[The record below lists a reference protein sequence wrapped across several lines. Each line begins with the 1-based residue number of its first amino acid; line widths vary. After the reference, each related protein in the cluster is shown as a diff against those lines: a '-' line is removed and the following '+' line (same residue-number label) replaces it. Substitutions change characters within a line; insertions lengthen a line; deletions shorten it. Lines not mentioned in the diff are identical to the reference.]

1 VEILVA
7 RVSPLASS
15 EAAEQ
20 RVRATRKEEP
30 VQQPVDLRTVNE
42 GGRGA
47 QWKAAGR
54 SILAV
59 LAGVIVGGVLIAAVE
74 AVSSVVYPLPPGVD
88 HHDYES
94 LRQHVEQLPLGAF
107 LFVLAAWAIG
117 TFAGAWVAASLATRA
132 RFVHGLV
139 VGAFFLLAGVL
150 NMLMIPHPAWMWAG
164 ALLVFVVCSYL
175 GARLAA
181 PAYRAAR

>member
-1 VEILVA
+1 L
-7 RVSPLASS
+7 S

-20 RVRATRKEEP
+20 RVKATQKEEP
-30 VQQPVDLRTVNE
+30 MQQPANLGTAKDRR
-42 GGRGA
+42 RGA

-59 LAGVIVGGVLIAAVE
+59 LAGAIVAGVLIAAVE
-74 AVSSVVYPLPPGVD
+74 AVSSAVYPLPPGVD

-117 TFAGAWVAASLATRA
+117 TFAGAWVAARLATRA
-132 RFVHGLV
+132 RFAHGLV
-139 VGAFFLLAGVL
+139 VGALFLLAGVL
-150 NMLMIPHPAWMWAG
+150 SMLMIPHPAWMWAG
-164 ALLVFVVCSYL
+164 AVLVFVVCSYL

-181 PAYRAAR
+181 PAPRAAR

>member
-1 VEILVA
+1 L
-7 RVSPLASS
+7 S

-20 RVRATRKEEP
+20 RLKATQKEEP
-30 VQQPVDLRTVNE
+30 VQQPVDLRTAIE

-59 LAGVIVGGVLIAAVE
+59 LAGSIVAGVLIAAVE
-74 AVSSVVYPLPPGVD
+74 AVSSSVYPLPPGVD

-94 LRQHVEQLPLGAF
+94 LRQYVEQLPLGAF
-107 LFVLAAWAIG
+107 LLVLVAWAIG
-117 TFAGAWVAASLATRA
+117 TFAGAWVAARLATRA
-132 RFVHGLV
+132 RFAHGLV
-139 VGAFFLLAGVL
+139 VGALFLLAGVL

-164 ALLVFVVCSYL
+164 AVLVFVVCSYL
-175 GARLAA
+175 GARLADVS
-181 PAYRAAR
+181 ARTSSQ